1 MKVLAVSEG
10 PLTNYE
16 VMTLLEERKKNRME
30 RKGPQ
35 ATLYAE
41 RNWVDS
47 KVLKC
52 LLQSCAKHLSEEKI
66 SGFLTKIG
74 RFELTHA
81 EKLQF
86 LNHCPS
92 ELVDIHLIVEDC
104 ASRLDEDQIADLLAI
119 AVSTLGNDAVE
130 V

>member
-1 MKVLAVSEG
+1 MKVLEVSEG

-16 VMTLLEERKKNRME
+16 VMCLLEERKKTRME
-30 RKGPQ
+30 RKGPT
-35 ATLYAE
+35 AVLYAE

-52 LLQSCAKHLSEEKI
+52 LGQSSAKLLTEDKI
-66 SGFLTKIG
+66 SAFLTEASA
-74 RFELTHA
+74 FELTHA

-86 LNHCPS
+86 LNHCPT

-104 ASRLDEDQIADLLAI
+104 AGRFSEDQIDALLSI
-119 AVSTLGNDAVE
+119 AVNTLAEGAIE
-130 V
+130 A